1 MLKFMILSLFLSLN
15 LWSNEYFYYHHDKK
29 VKLTPKQLQSHNR
42 WLMKTEN
49 GRDVIVTSRIIVK
62 TSNKALLDKYL
73 QDYNASIKKEL
84 GKDLFLLKVEDV
96 NQTLDIV
103 NSLHDKEGIIY
114 IHPDLIRKRFLR

>member
-1 MLKFMILSLFLSLN
+1 
-15 LWSNEYFYYHHDKK
+15 
-29 VKLTPKQLQSHNR
+29 
-42 WLMKTEN
+42 MKTEN